1 MRGRL
6 AWIIGAVVLL
16 VVVALAG
23 WGYAVATQFR
33 DAATRGRADA
43 VAAVRALE
51 ARQPDAAADLFAHA
65 RDEFTRAGALLGP
78 EWLHTL
84 PWLGRQLAA
93 ADDLVTIGR
102 EGSSAGAEVTRLM
115 ATALAVPAGEDR
127 LSAVLRLAHP
137 HLDSALT
144 SLRTVAQRADGLSP
158 DGLVP
163 ELAEAVAAVEET
175 LAPMQTLLERSPA
188 LQQLERH
195 LFSRQHRFLLVAQN
209 SSELRP
215 TGGFMGTYGLVQ
227 FGPDGFEL
235 EKVADVFTLPVDTLD
250 EPLPA
255 GAELIRNRFYF
266 RHANWW
272 IDFPTSAAMMM
283 KYWENLEQPA
293 IDGVIAV
300 DIPLLQGL
308 LEVFGPIRVPES
320 RTPLTAK
327 NVMEELNDLV
337 QYDYRGDRA
346 NRKTPIVSLV
356 GEVMRR
362 IAGVDATL
370 LQPTLDALAEAA
382 NEKHVQVFLADPD
395 TQAALVI
402 TGWSGAIAADDDTTD
417 LLAVSNAVV
426 DASKANFGVDKSLL
440 YRVGLAADGSA
451 DTALTLGYRKSP
463 QLLRGVPRQGLPNY
477 VRVHR
482 GQGTELAGE
491 PSRFEVVADAMA
503 VPTFGH
509 FFRLAPGAS
518 TRLVLRS
525 TVPDALRADPRGPD
539 TRHYRLLLVKQ
550 ADLVDTRARV
560 RITAPDGWRVTGASA
575 AFRVTG
581 APVEA
586 VVTTTGVEVDARL
599 AQDLVLDVTLAGR

>member
-1 MRGRL
+1 MRRRL
-6 AWIIGAVVLL
+6 AWIVGGVVLL
-16 VVVALAG
+16 VVVALAW
-23 WGYAVATQFR
+23 WGYATATQFR
-33 DAATRGRADA
+33 NAATSGRANA
-43 VAAVRALE
+43 VAAVRALD
-51 ARQPDAAADLFAHA
+51 AREPDAAADLFGRA

-78 EWLHTL
+78 EWLRTL

-102 EGSSAGAEVTRLM
+102 EGSSAGAEVTQLM
-115 ATALAVPAGEDR
+115 TAALAVPEDEDR
-127 LSAVLRLAHP
+127 LSVALRLAHP

-144 SLRTVAQRADGLSP
+144 SLTTVAQRADRLSP

-163 ELAEAVAAVEET
+163 ELARAVVSVEEA

-188 LQQLERH
+188 LHRLERH
-195 LFSRQHRFLLVAQN
+195 LFSGQHRFLLVAQN

-215 TGGFMGTYGLVQ
+215 TGGFMGTYGLIQ
-227 FGPDGFEL
+227 FGQAGFEM

-255 GAELIRNRFYF
+255 GAELIRSRFYF

-308 LEVFGPIRVPES
+308 LEVFGPIKVPES
-320 RTPLTAK
+320 RTPLTAE

-337 QYDYRGDRA
+337 QYEYREDRP

-356 GEVMRR
+356 GEVLRR
-362 IAGVDATL
+362 ITGVDDTL
-370 LQPTLDALAEAA
+370 LQPTLAALTKAA
-382 NEKHVQVFLADPD
+382 NEKHIQIFLADQD
-395 TQAALVI
+395 AQAALVT
-402 TGWSGAIAADDDTTD
+402 TGWSGAIAADRDTTD

-426 DASKANFGVDKSLL
+426 DACKSNFGVTKSLG

-451 DTALTLGYRKSP
+451 DTVLTLGYRKSP

-482 GQGTELAGE
+482 GQGAEAVAGAG
-491 PSRFEVVADAMA
+491 PFEAVVDATA

-509 FFRLAPGAS
+509 FFRLAPGDS
-518 TRLVLRS
+518 TRVVLRS
-525 TVPDALRADPRGPD
+525 TVPAALRADPGSPD
-539 TRHYRLLLVKQ
+539 TRRYRLLLVKQ

-560 RITAPDGWRVTGASA
+560 RISVPDGWRVTGATAVLRASG
-575 AFRVTG
+575 T
-581 APVEA
+581 PVDTA
-586 VVTTTGVEVDARL
+586 ITATGVEVAARL
-599 AQDLVLDVTLAGR
+599 AQDLVVDVALAGP